1 MVAKQLKR
9 FFEIFS
15 HTSLAVKNL
24 MRFRKGIGEE
34 FKIQGNKRCICV
46 IVLNSALYVTC
57 ITEVYIYHSWPY

>member
-24 MRFRKGIGEE
+24 MRFREGIGEE
-34 FKIQGNKRCICV
+34 FKIH
-46 IVLNSALYVTC
+46 LYKETNG
-57 ITEVYIYHSWPY
+57 VYVS

>member
-1 MVAKQLKR
+1 
-9 FFEIFS
+9 
-15 HTSLAVKNL
+15 

-34 FKIQGNKRCICV
+34 FKIQGNCV

>member
-1 MVAKQLKR
+1 
-9 FFEIFS
+9 
-15 HTSLAVKNL
+15 

-34 FKIQGNKRCICV
+34 FKIQGNKWCICV